1 MKKLVLAF
9 MMGAVAMAANAQVN
23 YKVQTACH
31 PQDVKHYDTELLRS
45 RFMMDK
51 VMAPDEIN
59 VTYTLYDRLIY
70 GGAMPVNKTLK
81 LEVFR
86 ELGPE
91 ITYFLERRELGVI
104 NTGGDGVVTVDG
116 KEYPMKYKEALYV
129 GCGNK
134 EVTFKSN
141 DATNPAKFYINSA
154 PAYKPYVTQ
163 LITTDAKLQKAN
175 PKKYALGISDHYRK
189 NGRQQRPYRKPADCE
204 RCTGKSERRRY
215 QPVADGTH
223 GTGSRLCMEYHACP
237 HAHSPH
243 GSLLLLQ
250 PETRQRYLSPDGRT
264 AGRTFDMAAQRT
276 SHHFSRMV
284 HPRCCRNQQ
293 LYFHLGYGR

>member
-1 MKKLVLAF
+1 ML
-9 MMGAVAMAANAQVN
+9 GAAAVTASAQVN
-23 YKVQTACH
+23 YTVQTACH
-31 PQDVKHYDTELLRS
+31 PLDVKHYDTQRLRS
-45 RFMMDK
+45 SFMMSK

-59 VTYTLYDRLIY
+59 ITYTLYDRLIY
-70 GGAMPVNKTLK
+70 GGAMPVNKVLK
-81 LEVFR
+81 LETFR

-141 DATNPAKFYINSA
+141 DAANPAKFYINSA

-175 PKKYALGISDHYRK
+175 PKNMLWAFPTITE
-189 NGRQQRPYRKPADCE
+189 NGRQQRPYRKPADCK
-204 RCTGKSERRRY
+204 RCFGKSEKRRY
-215 QPVADGTH
+215 KPITDGTYRACS
-223 GTGSRLCMEYHACP
+223 GFCMEYHACP
-237 HAHSPH
+237 YSHTSY

-250 PETRQRYLSPDGRT
+250 PGSGKCNLPLNG
-264 AGRTFDMAAQRT
+264 
-276 SHHFSRMV
+276 
-284 HPRCCRNQQ
+284 
-293 LYFHLGYGR
+293 

>member
-1 MKKLVLAF
+1 MKKLAIA
-9 MMGAVAMAANAQVN
+9 MMLGVSALTASAQVN

-31 PQDVKHYDTELLRS
+31 PQDVKHYDTERLRNS
-45 RFMMDK
+45 FMMEK

-70 GGAMPVNKTLK
+70 GGAMPVNKVLK
-81 LEVFR
+81 LETFR

-104 NTGGDGVVTVDG
+104 NIGGDGVVTVDG

-141 DATNPAKFYINSA
+141 DATKPAKFYINSA

-163 LITTDAKLQKAN
+163 LITTDAK
-175 PKKYALGISDHYRK
+175 
-189 NGRQQRPYRKPADCE
+189 RPYCKPVDCE
-204 RCTGKSERRRY
+204 RCIGKSKRRWY
-215 QPVADGTH
+215 KPTANGTYRTCS
-223 GTGSRLCMEYHACP
+223 GFCMEYHAGTYP
-237 HAHSPH
+237 HTPY
-243 GSLLLLQ
+243 GSLFLFQ
-250 PETRQRYLSPDGRT
+250 SARRK
-264 AGRTFDMAAQRT
+264 
-276 SHHFSRMV
+276 
-284 HPRCCRNQQ
+284 C
-293 LYFHLGYGR
+293 HLPPNG

>member
-1 MKKLVLAF
+1 MKKLAIAL
-9 MMGAVAMAANAQVN
+9 MLGTAALTASAQVN

-31 PQDVKHYDTELLRS
+31 PQDVKHYDTERLRS
-45 RFMMDK
+45 SFMMEK

-81 LEVFR
+81 LETFR

-104 NTGGDGVVTVDG
+104 NIGGDGVVTVDG

-141 DATNPAKFYINSA
+141 DATKPAKFYINSA
-154 PAYKPYVTQ
+154 PAYKQFVTQ

-175 PKKYALGISDHYRK
+175 PKKYALGISDHY
-189 NGRQQRPYRKPADCE
+189 G
-204 RCTGKSERRRY
+204 
-215 QPVADGTH
+215 
-223 GTGSRLCMEYHACP
+223 
-237 HAHSPH
+237 
-243 GSLLLLQ
+243 
-250 PETRQRYLSPDGRT
+250 
-264 AGRTFDMAAQRT
+264 
-276 SHHFSRMV
+276 
-284 HPRCCRNQQ
+284 
-293 LYFHLGYGR
+293 

>member
-1 MKKLVLAF
+1 MKKLAIAL
-9 MMGAVAMAANAQVN
+9 MLGAAAITASAQVN
-23 YKVQTACH
+23 YTVQTACH
-31 PQDVKHYDTELLRS
+31 PLDVKHYDTERLRS
-45 RFMMDK
+45 AFMMSK

-70 GGAMPVNKTLK
+70 GGAMPVNKVLK
-81 LEVFR
+81 LETFR

-141 DATNPAKFYINSA
+141 DAANPAKFYINSA

-163 LITTDAKLQKAN
+163 LITTDAKLQ
-175 PKKYALGISDHYRK
+175 
-189 NGRQQRPYRKPADCE
+189 NGGQQRPYRKPADCK
-204 RCTGKSERRRY
+204 RCFGKSKRRRY
-215 QPVADGTH
+215 KPITDGTYR
-223 GTGSRLCMEYHACP
+223 TCSRFCMEYYACSYSHTP
-237 HAHSPH
+237 Y
-243 GSLLLLQ
+243 GSILLLQ
-250 PETRQRYLSPDGRT
+250 PGSGKCNLPLNG
-264 AGRTFDMAAQRT
+264 
-276 SHHFSRMV
+276 
-284 HPRCCRNQQ
+284 
-293 LYFHLGYGR
+293 